1 MAKHPAQLE
10 QYDSYIR
17 RKRLVL
23 LLTGVLTLVAAL
35 LYLGIGSMRIPLREI
50 LRAFG
55 AHIFFDDQAAHAEP
69 ASELVP
75 SAVVPYREGRNPMK

>member
-23 LLTGVLTLVAAL
+23 LLTGLLTLLVAL
-35 LYLGIGSMRIPLREI
+35 VYLGIGSMRIPLREI
-50 LRAFG
+50 LRAFAG
-55 AHIFFDDQAAHAEP
+55 TEDPDSQGSP
-69 ASELVP
+69 ACPHVIPIEGHP
-75 SAVVPYREGRNPMK
+75 EGRRKA